1 MATSSP
7 RTTRRDCVVTV
18 DHPICSVCLHG
29 RGGRNSPATLGASV
43 LYEALDVEVVART
56 VTQRQG
62 QLNSLIL
69 ESLRVLRKNQILL
82 RVVAFLPAPGM
93 FIFTK
98 RFSVT
103 PTRNH
108 DHSQLVDI
116 TPTDDRV
123 KGVS

>member
-1 MATSSP
+1 MQL
-7 RTTRRDCVVTV
+7 RDTDCKHADSNSAHGTVTV
-18 DHPICSVCLHG
+18 
-29 RGGRNSPATLGASV
+29 
-43 LYEALDVEVVART
+43 
-56 VTQRQG
+56 
-62 QLNSLIL
+62 
-69 ESLRVLRKNQILL
+69 